1 MNFNSFKSRIVR
13 LLQKPLVRNTFWMLL
28 SQGLKLFVQA
38 AYFVMIAR
46 ALGTEQY
53 GAFVGITSLVAIVT
67 PFANLG
73 SGDIL
78 VKNVSRNRAL
88 FKEYWGNALFICAI
102 ASLFITILVLVAAQI
117 FLGKSISLWVA
128 LFVALSDL
136 FFLNILSTAAQAFI
150 SVGLLKFTAQI
161 YILYSLKNFIAAIIF
176 IQFLKNSGI
185 EVWSFLYLAS
195 TAISALG
202 VFILVNYLIGSPK
215 LGKSTIKPELTQGFL
230 FSVSLSAKTINN
242 NIDKTMLASLST
254 LAATGIYAAAYRLI
268 DVAFVPVT
276 SLAAAAYAKFF
287 QQGEGG
293 IRGSLKFAKRLLPIV
308 GGYGFVAGLGLFLL
322 APVVPYILGGE
333 YVGAVDALRWLAPI
347 PCLKAIQYL
356 AADSLTGAGF
366 QWGRSAI
373 QVAIALFN
381 LLINLWLIPAYSWKG
396 AAWASLASDG
406 LLMLSLWGMV
416 FWLYRQE
423 LQKIKSNEH

>member
-1 MNFNSFKSRIVR
+1 MNFNSFQAQIVR

-38 AYFVMIAR
+38 AYFVIIAR

-53 GAFVGITSLVAIVT
+53 GAFVGITSLVAILT

-88 FKEYWGNALFICAI
+88 FKEYWANALFTCAI
-102 ASLFITILVLVAAQI
+102 ASFFITILVLVAAQI
-117 FLGKSISLWVA
+117 FLSKSISLWVA
-128 LFVALSDL
+128 LLVALSDL
-136 FFLNILSTAAQAFI
+136 FFLNILSMAAQAFI

-215 LGKSTIKPELTQGFL
+215 LGKSNIKPELTQGFL

-293 IRGSLKFAKRLLPIV
+293 IRGSLLNDSYLSSVVMDLLRV
-308 GGYGFVAGLGLFLL
+308 
-322 APVVPYILGGE
+322 
-333 YVGAVDALRWLAPI
+333 
-347 PCLKAIQYL
+347 
-356 AADSLTGAGF
+356 
-366 QWGRSAI
+366 
-373 QVAIALFN
+373 
-381 LLINLWLIPAYSWKG
+381 
-396 AAWASLASDG
+396 
-406 LLMLSLWGMV
+406 
-416 FWLYRQE
+416 
-423 LQKIKSNEH
+423 

>member
-1 MNFNSFKSRIVR
+1 MNFNSFQARIVR

-46 ALGTEQY
+46 ILGTEQY

-78 VKNVSRNRAL
+78 IKNVSRNRGL
-88 FKEYWGNALFICAI
+88 FKDYWGNALFTCAI
-102 ASLFITILVLVAAQI
+102 ASLLMIILVLVCALV

-128 LFVALSDL
+128 FWVALSDL
-136 FFLNILSTAAQAFI
+136 FFLNILAMAAQAFLA
-150 SVGLLKFTAQI
+150 VGMLKFTAQI
-161 YILYSLKNFIAAIIF
+161 QILYSLKNLIAAIIF
-176 IQFLKNSGI
+176 RQYLNNSGI
-185 EVWSFLYLAS
+185 EVWSFLYLVT

-202 VFILVNYLIGSPK
+202 VFILVNSLIGSPK
-215 LGKSTIKPELTQGFL
+215 LTRSTIKPEISQGFL

-293 IRGSLKFAKRLLPIV
+293 IKGSLNFAKRLLPIV
-308 GGYGFVAGLGLFLL
+308 SGYGFVAGLGLFLL

-333 YVGAVDALRWLAPI
+333 YTGAVDALRWLAPI
-347 PCLKAIQYL
+347 PVLRAIQYL

-366 QWGRSAI
+366 QWGRSGI
-373 QVAIALFN
+373 QVAIAIFN
-381 LLINLWLIPAYSWKG
+381 VTINLWLIPAYSWKG

-423 LQKIKSNEH
+423 IKLINKSHE